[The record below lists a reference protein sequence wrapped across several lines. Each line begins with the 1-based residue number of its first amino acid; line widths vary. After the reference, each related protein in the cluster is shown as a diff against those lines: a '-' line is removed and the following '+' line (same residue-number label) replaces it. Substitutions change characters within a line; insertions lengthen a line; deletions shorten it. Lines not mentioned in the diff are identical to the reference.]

1 MTTFLPTFVEKSK
14 TDICRDRICIYF
26 AKQDSILYLTQ
37 VVNQYF
43 KKGKLRGNVRNT
55 SLEDYYLQITF
66 NTKNIYQTYWLYMHQ
81 KKWIRRTKQRKLR
94 RLYHTVYW
102 PGVQQL
108 HQIWELMTSFLK
120 TWNKSEKVKE
130 KYIDEGTETKL
141 VVTNN
146 LVL

>member
-1 MTTFLPTFVEKSK
+1 MTSFLPTFVEKSK

-81 KKWIRRTKQRKLR
+81 KK
-94 RLYHTVYW
+94 
-102 PGVQQL
+102 
-108 HQIWELMTSFLK
+108 
-120 TWNKSEKVKE
+120 
-130 KYIDEGTETKL
+130 
-141 VVTNN
+141 
-146 LVL
+146 